1 MTFAEKSGATVDA
14 TTGAFKAGAKAAT
27 IIADDLV
34 TESKSGEE
42 VSFEFNQT
50 DIRNDVSVA
59 TVDATNKSEYF
70 ASTNVLVSGTQQVR
84 VSQAFILQSSDKA

>member
-34 TESKSGEE
+34 TENKSGEE
-42 VSFEFNQT
+42 LGSFEFNQT
-50 DIRNDVSVA
+50 DIRNDVAIAV
-59 TVDATNKSEYF
+59 VDATNKSE
-70 ASTNVLVSGTQQVR
+70 
-84 VSQAFILQSSDKA
+84 